1 MSKSKMHTIS
11 SNGLKRATAFVVAI
25 LLVFSFASQTGE
37 TTIENRIGRMP
48 EASQETFNSGDTG
61 AENTASYEEARL
73 TTLSTNE
80 NQSNTP
86 QKDVDYVGNEVIVE
100 APNMSTATAYAKQL
114 GGTVKRFSENGFAV
128 IRVDD
133 AQRTVEESIR
143 SDAMPTVSYNV
154 IYHTLN
160 IAEDSSDSVP
170 TDPYYTEQYFHSMI
184 DSPSAWNITKGSEDV
199 VVALIDT
206 GIDVS
211 HPEFAG
217 RISPKS
223 CNIVTEQVGA
233 EYAEDDINHGTHVAG
248 IIAAAQNNGQG
259 GCGIAPNITIM
270 AIKANDK
277 NSGTFSN
284 YSIAD
289 AIYYAAE
296 NGADIINMSLGAYEF
311 IGFSAIIQKAVRYA
325 YSQGVTLVAAA
336 GNESYGKVS
345 YPAAYQE
352 VIAVSSVDDKG
363 KLSSFSNYGSEV
375 DLAAP
380 GSNVYST
387 NLGDGYTVLSGTSM
401 ASPVVAGVAALI
413 KSQFPELSPAEI
425 KQRLLITAQDRS
437 DVGRDDQYGYGIVN
451 AYTAVSRLSDL
462 HRVTFVDGTRTIGTE
477 YVKDGG
483 RINQIVFESKDDY
496 WLSLCRDAALSQ
508 PFDCDNDTITDDTTL
523 FLKWTPVS
531 EGYEYTETGHNTF
544 SYSVSSK
551 KEVTVTRYNGT
562 SSFVTVPSKIN
573 GMPVT
578 KLWQYAF
585 SNNSV
590 VVTVNLPNGLISIG
604 QEAFNSCTSLRRIRI
619 PDTVK
624 TIGERAFIGCRE
636 LTSVRLSNSLS
647 VIPTAL
653 FSSCVSLQEL
663 TLPESLTAIRE
674 SAFNFCKSITELNI
688 PKTVTVIQAGA
699 FKDCSSLKE
708 ITVDPQNPSYRMK
721 DGVLFNKDGTEL
733 LWYPVI
739 GDTYAYTVPETVT
752 TIKRYAFCGSRRLKQ
767 VKMGNTVTVIEDW
780 AFFGSSI
787 QEAEIPTSITQIQ
800 QSTFANCASLL
811 SVRLHDGI
819 TSIGMKAFQG
829 CTNLTE
835 IALPKGLSA
844 IELWTFADCGNLSS
858 VMIPNSV
865 TTIGAGAF
873 ENCPALLNIYIP
885 KTVSSFGDSVFEGTP
900 SILLFGESGSKA
912 QQYAQENAIAYK
924 DIDVLPTVNY
934 SGSCGKNLKWSLSMS
949 TGILDITGT
958 GEMTDWSSEGI
969 EVPWKP
975 YRSLITQIRFS
986 DGLTAISAK
995 SFDDLPRLRQ
1005 VVIPEGVVSI
1015 AKDGFS
1021 AFGNCINLVS
1031 VSIPSTVTQM
1041 TKDNRYMNPEEGVFA
1056 WCEHLQDIHVSPDNK
1071 VFASID
1077 GVLYSKDQT
1086 ELICYPS
1093 GREEEYFTVPTTV
1106 KIICSKAFSFN
1117 KNLKQAILPEG
1128 LIKLES
1134 QAFTNCSEL
1143 TAIAIPST
1151 VTTFYP
1157 DTFLNLEMLSS
1168 LTVSPDNRSYR
1179 SVDGVVFNHSMT
1191 EIISYPQYKTA
1202 ASYTI
1207 PETVTAISNQCFNG
1221 AELEE
1226 LVIPKS
1232 VKAFRDSPIY
1242 VPPLFGKIR
1251 LWKVEAGSFAMQFA
1265 IEHNLPYTMADGLDY
1280 AITYRDNGGIFAEAP
1295 ASSYTGGAGT
1305 VTLDIPFKDGYA
1317 FAGWYENPSF
1327 TGRRISE
1334 IKPTDIGDKT
1344 FYAKWTR
1351 YRIRY
1356 YTNGGAFSSEPI
1368 IGYDP
1373 SASAIPLPFNLTKD
1387 GYDFAGWYD
1396 NPSFTGRV
1404 VTKIAPNST
1413 EHKKF
1418 YAKWTVAAPTV
1429 TGVTLNKSSLNLKV
1443 GRTSTLVATVTPENA
1458 PDKSVVWKSS
1468 NTSVATVSS
1477 SGKITA
1483 KKVGTAT
1490 ISVTTE
1496 VGGFVAK
1503 CVVKVTC
1510 AHKNTTKVAVKATTS
1525 KNGKVVKKCSV
1536 CGTSATTTVYYPKTI
1551 KLSATSYAYDG
1562 KVKSPTVT
1570 VKDSAGKTISSS
1582 NYSVSYESGRKN
1594 AGTYD
1599 VKISF
1604 KGNYSGTKTLS
1615 FKINPISYSKCSFK
1629 LSATSYTY
1637 DGKARSPSV
1646 TVKNA
1651 RGSTLT
1657 KNTHYTVTYASG
1669 RKYVGTYK
1677 VTIKMKGNYTG
1688 TKTLTFKINPVKTTV
1703 SKLTPAKTS
1712 IKVSVTKKTSQV
1724 TGYEIQYSTS
1734 KTFSSYKTKNITSY
1748 KTTSVTLSS
1757 LKSKTTYYVRVR
1769 TYKTVSG
1776 KK

>member
-1 MSKSKMHTIS
+1 MSKIKMHTIS
-11 SNGLKRATAFVVAI
+11 SNGLKRAAAFVVAI

-48 EASQETFNSGDTG
+48 EASQETFNSGDTD
-61 AENTASYEEARL
+61 AENTASYEAARL

-100 APNMSTATAYAKQL
+100 VPDMSTATVYAKQL

-154 IYHTLN
+154 IYHTQN

-199 VVALIDT
+199 VVAVIDT

-223 CNIVTEQVGA
+223 CNIVTKQVGA

-270 AIKANDK
+270 AIKANNK
-277 NSGTFSN
+277 NSRGFSN
-284 YSIAD
+284 DSIAD

-352 VIAVSSVDDKG
+352 VIAVSSVDTKG
-363 KLSSFSNYGSEV
+363 KMSSFSNYGSEV

-462 HRVTFVDGTRTIGTE
+462 HRVTFVDGTRTICTE

-483 RINQIVFESKDDY
+483 RINPIFFESKDDY

-578 KLWQYAF
+578 KLSHYAF
-585 SNNSV
+585 SNSV
-590 VVTVNLPNGLISIG
+590 VVTVNLPDGLISIG
-604 QEAFNSCTSLRRIRI
+604 QEAFNGCTSLRCIRI

-624 TIGERAFIGCRE
+624 TIGARAFSGCRE

-653 FSSCVSLQEL
+653 FSTCVSLQEL
-663 TLPESLTAIRE
+663 TLPESLTTIGE
-674 SAFNFCKSITELNI
+674 SAFYFCKSITALYI

-708 ITVDPQNPSYRMK
+708 ITVDPQNPSYRTK

-733 LWYPVI
+733 LWYPVM
-739 GDTYAYTVPETVT
+739 GDTKVYTVPETVT

-819 TSIGMKAFQG
+819 TSIGMMAFQG

-844 IELWTFADCGNLSS
+844 IELWTFADCRNLSS
-858 VMIPNSV
+858 VMIPDSV

-873 ENCPALLNIYIP
+873 TNCPALLNIYIP

-958 GEMTDWSSEGI
+958 GEMTEWSSEGI
-969 EVPWKP
+969 EVPWYP

-995 SFDDLPRLRQ
+995 SFDDLPRLKH

-1021 AFGNCINLVS
+1021 AFGNCINLVR
-1031 VSIPSTVTQM
+1031 VSIPSTITQM
-1041 TKDNRYMNPEEGVFA
+1041 TKDNRYMNPQSGVFA

-1086 ELICYPS
+1086 ELLCYPS
-1093 GREEEYFTVPTTV
+1093 GREEEYFTVPATV
-1106 KIICSKAFSFN
+1106 KTICSKAFSFN

-1134 QAFTNCSEL
+1134 EAFTNCSEL

-1151 VTTFYP
+1151 VTKFYP

-1191 EIISYPQYKTA
+1191 EIISYPQYKTS

-1207 PETVTAISNQCFNG
+1207 PETVTAISNLCFNG
-1221 AELEE
+1221 AKLEE

-1232 VKAFRDSPIY
+1232 VKAFMDSPIFDR
-1242 VPPLFGKIR
+1242 PFFGYIR
-1251 LWKVEAGSFAMQFA
+1251 LWKVEAGSFALQFA
-1265 IEHNLPYTMADGLDY
+1265 IEHNLPYTVTDGLDY

-1334 IKPTDIGDKT
+1334 IKPTDTGDKT
-1344 FYAKWTR
+1344 FYAKWTQ

-1373 SASAIPLPFNLTKD
+1373 SASEIPLPFDLTKD

-1396 NPSFTGRV
+1396 NPSFTGSV
-1404 VTKIAPNST
+1404 VTNIAPNST

-1429 TGVTLNKSSLNLKV
+1429 TGVTLNKSSLDLKV
-1443 GRTSTLVATVTPENA
+1443 GGTSTLVATITPENA
-1458 PDKSVVWKSS
+1458 PDKSVVWQSS

-1510 AHKNTTKVAVKATTS
+1510 AHKNTTKVAAKASTCKVQGNAAYTKCNDCGTVISGSSAKLPLAAHKYSTTTTKATTS

-1551 KLSATSYAYDG
+1551 KLSATTYTYDG
-1562 KVKSPTVT
+1562 KVKTPSVT
-1570 VKDSAGKTISSS
+1570 VKDSNGK
-1582 NYSVSYESGRKN
+1582 VLK
-1594 AGTYD
+1594 
-1599 VKISF
+1599 
-1604 KGNYSGTKTLS
+1604 
-1615 FKINPISYSKCSFK
+1615 
-1629 LSATSYTY
+1629 
-1637 DGKARSPSV
+1637 
-1646 TVKNA
+1646 
-1651 RGSTLT
+1651 
-1657 KNTHYTVTYASG
+1657 KNTDYTVTYASG
-1669 RKYVGTYK
+1669 RKNVGTYK
-1677 VTIKMKGNYTG
+1677 VTIKMKGKYSG
-1688 TKTLTFKINPVKTTV
+1688 TKTLTFKINPATTKV
-1703 SKLTPAKTS
+1703 SKLTAGKKS
-1712 IKVSVTKKTSQV
+1712 ITVNITKKSTQV
-1724 TGYEIQYSTS
+1724 TGYQIQYSTS
-1734 KTFSSYKTKNITSY
+1734 KKFTSAKTKTISSYKTTKYT
-1748 KTTSVTLSS
+1748 
-1757 LKSKTTYYVRVR
+1757 LKSLSAKKTYYVRVR
-1769 TYKTVSG
+1769 TYKKVGSKTYYSG
-1776 KK
+1776 WSTYKYVKTK